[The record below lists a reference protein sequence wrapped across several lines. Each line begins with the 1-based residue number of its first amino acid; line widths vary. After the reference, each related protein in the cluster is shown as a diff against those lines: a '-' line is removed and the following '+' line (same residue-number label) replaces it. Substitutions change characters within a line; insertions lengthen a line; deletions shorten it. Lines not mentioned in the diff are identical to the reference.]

1 MGNSETYQAIIEINS
16 KQAQNNIEELRQ
28 QQKAASEELI
38 RLKDKDSKAT
48 KQQISLAEKHLKTVT
63 KQLQEEIRHAKGLDT
78 AMQQLSTK
86 TYKELGAEVRALN
99 KMMRDGSVEKNSA
112 EWKALAERIK
122 AAKREMKEY
131 EDATKEV
138 LKKEPLW
145 KRFIVGLN
153 THWGAIT
160 QIIGAVTGLTV
171 AVRSS
176 VKAYASMEEAMADT
190 RKYTGLSD
198 AAIREL
204 NEDLK
209 KIDTR
214 TSREE
219 LNELA
224 GAAGRLGKTSRQ
236 DILDF
241 VDAGNQIKVALGDD
255 LGEGA
260 IDKVGKLAMAFGEDE
275 KMGLRGAM
283 LATGSAVNELAQNS
297 SAQAGYL
304 VDFTA
309 RVAGFGKQLGLT
321 QAQIMGFGAVMDE
334 NLLRDEM
341 AATAFG
347 NMLTKMQT
355 DTAKF
360 ARIAGM
366 DMKKFSELLK
376 TDANAAILALA
387 DSLKKADPQTMMKM
401 LDDMGLD
408 GSRAVGVLSTLA
420 DKIDDVRARQELATK
435 AYKEGT
441 SVSKEYATM
450 NNTVEA
456 GIEKAKKKF
465 IEMAV
470 ELGERLM
477 PVVKYTIS
485 GTAEVIKILNILTG
499 FVAKHITAVTSLVIT
514 LGLLTAAWNA
524 HTVSVKISNAA
535 DTVKI
540 TLTKALA
547 VVMGTLKQALMAA
560 RIAVAALSGNYVK
573 LNWLMTES
581 NRLGMTNPWA
591 ALATVMVTVGIA
603 VWGAVEAW
611 KAHREEIEN
620 NLLEMKKL
628 QAQQKVERE
637 INKQV
642 ADSTAERRTRVEQLT
657 KVIHSN
663 VYSVDERRKAIKAL
677 QAIIPQY
684 HASISSEGK
693 LYKEN
698 SNAIKDYIQN
708 LNDAALAEAIYT
720 KKVEING
727 KKLDLQRKQQRIE
740 GSLKAVQ
747 AERDAHPERYKTV
760 TRWVGD
766 GHGGVY
772 SYEEENANLKES
784 NRQKARHEQR
794 LKDNKQEQEE
804 VKAEEQY
811 LDRVLQKNTKVQQ
824 LYNNNLRNKSGNGS
838 GGSGGGS
845 VDYTPEDKKKKGNKT
860 DQEKKERQEHLRQ
873 LREESM
879 EEKALMDSRLADNML
894 AYSAGKKNYRQF
906 VADQQR
912 IREEG
917 LLAQMKVWE
926 GEAAEY
932 EKYRLQLV
940 ALQTNGDQELT
951 RLRLD
956 DMEREHQMVVMKL
969 RASFA
974 DENSEYYQNEDALNE
989 ALFQA
994 DMIFL
999 EEKKNLYREGS
1010 LERMQI
1016 EEEIDIQEKEHQL
1029 EREQEFQ
1036 ERLRD
1041 IKVRYLQQSDT
1052 EREQMELNALEQRYQ
1067 GGLVKEEEYQ
1077 RARMAIKAQYANGT
1091 TEGEK
1096 TAQAGA
1102 NAAKVAQNEVREG
1115 AGAVA
1120 DIPIVG
1126 TVAVYAATMARL
1138 KQMREDDEIS
1148 HRDYLAAKMEA
1159 TKEFCKK
1166 VASEIQA
1173 AYESI
1178 NQVMSAASQLYSAQA
1193 DLETA
1198 EVKKKYEQ
1206 QIAAAGNNQKRV
1218 KMLQEKQAK
1227 EEAAIKTKY
1236 NRKQVKIQIA
1246 QALAQT
1252 ATNALNAYGSA
1263 AAIPTVGYII
1273 APIAAAMAAAAGMIQ
1288 VAAIKKQAAAQ
1299 EAGYYEGG
1307 FTKGNHYRK
1316 EAGVVHEGEFV
1327 ANHQAVNNP
1336 NVLPLLEFIDRAQ
1349 RNNTVGSLTREDINR
1364 HLGTGS
1370 SVVAP
1375 VVNVSTD
1382 NTDMKESADI
1392 LSEAAAD
1399 LKEQLA
1405 NPIPCYVVLDG
1416 PDGLVN
1422 KLKHLE
1428 NLKNP

>member
-78 AMQQLSTK
+78 AMQQLSKK

-171 AVRSS
+171 AIRSS

-190 RKYTGLSD
+190 RKYTGLTD
-198 AAIREL
+198 AAVRDF

-209 KIDTR
+209 KMDTR

-224 GAAGRLGKTSRQ
+224 GVAGRLGKTSRQ

-241 VDAGNQIKVALGDD
+241 ADTANQIKVALGDD
-255 LGEGA
+255 LGDDA

-275 KMGLRGAM
+275 NMGLRGAM

-355 DTAKF
+355 DTEKF

-366 DMKKFSELLK
+366 DMKKFSDLLK

-387 DSLKKADPQTMMKM
+387 DNLKKTDPQTMMKM

-456 GIEKAKKKF
+456 GIEKAKKQF
-465 IEMAV
+465 MEMTV

-477 PVVKYTIS
+477 PVVRYTIS
-485 GTAEVIKILNILTG
+485 S
-499 FVAKHITAVTSLVIT
+499 TSLIIKGLSVLVGFLMRNIGAIT
-514 LGLLTAAWNA
+514 KLSVFLAEYIVLKKAYYLWTQRTVLLEKMELALN
-524 HTVSVKISNAA
+524 
-535 DTVKI
+535 
-540 TLTKALA
+540 KA
-547 VVMGTLKQALMAA
+547 
-560 RIAVAALSGNYVK
+560 
-573 LNWLMTES
+573 
-581 NRLGMTNPWA
+581 
-591 ALATVMVTVGIA
+591 GIA
-603 VWGAVEAW
+603 VHKAWVAWLKTRTIVLLAWNGAITKTIALQRIWNEVLMKNPVGLVATAVIALTAGVMKLIDVLGRNEAKQRIVNDLNKTAIENAAEERAEISRLVEKARDENEQLDKRREAVEKLNEIIPGYNGHLDETTGKYYENARALETYNALLMEKYRLEAAEDKIKSIEKERFKDDLEYEERMLQSREREDKGGAAITRW
-611 KAHREEIEN
+611 TQTQGPQAEGSVSEKAFQEQITKEHEKQTAEYDKQLDIVKGIKKNAQETLDTARQIN
-620 NLLEMKKL
+620 GYLEDQRKKL
-628 QAQQKVERE
+628 
-637 INKQV
+637 
-642 ADSTAERRTRVEQLT
+642 
-657 KVIHSN
+657 
-663 VYSVDERRKAIKAL
+663 
-677 QAIIPQY
+677 
-684 HASISSEGK
+684 EGD
-693 LYKEN
+693 KEKTN
-698 SNAIKDYIQN
+698 
-708 LNDAALAEAIYT
+708 E
-720 KKVEING
+720 
-727 KKLDLQRKQQRIE
+727 
-740 GSLKAVQ
+740 
-747 AERDAHPERYKTV
+747 PE
-760 TRWVGD
+760 
-766 GHGGVY
+766 
-772 SYEEENANLKES
+772 
-784 NRQKARHEQR
+784 
-794 LKDNKQEQEE
+794 
-804 VKAEEQY
+804 
-811 LDRVLQKNTKVQQ
+811 
-824 LYNNNLRNKSGNGS
+824 
-838 GGSGGGS
+838 GGGT
-845 VDYTPEDKKKKGNKT
+845 YTPAPKKTGKT
-860 DQEKKERQEHLRQ
+860 SDEEKKERREHLQQ
-873 LREESM
+873 LREESR
-879 EEKALMDSRLADNML
+879 EEKAVTDGRLAENML
-894 AYSAGKKNYRQF
+894 AYSAGLKNYRQF
-906 VADQQR
+906 INDQHK
-912 IREEG
+912 IRVEG
-917 LLAQMKVWE
+917 LEAQMKVWE
-926 GEAAEY
+926 GEKAEY
-932 EKYRLQLV
+932 AKYEKQLA
-940 ALQTNGDQELT
+940 ALTLDGDQERT

-956 DMEREHQMVVMKL
+956 DLEYEHQRVVMKL
-969 RASFA
+969 RASFD
-974 DENSEYYQNEDALNE
+974 DESSEYYRNEDSLNDALYR
-989 ALFQA
+989 A
-994 DMIFL
+994 DIIFL
-999 EEKKNLYREGS
+999 EEKKKLYREGS
-1010 LERMQI
+1010 LERMRI
-1016 EEEIDIQEKEHQL
+1016 EEEIDIREKEHQL

-1052 EREQMELNALEQRYQ
+1052 EREQMELNALEQLYQ
-1067 GGLVKEEEYQ
+1067 KGLMKEEEYQ
-1077 RARMAIKAQYANGT
+1077 RARLAIKAQYANGT

-1102 NAAKVAQNEVREG
+1102 NAAKVARSEVREG
-1115 AGAVA
+1115 AGAAA
-1120 DIPIVG
+1120 DIPIIG
-1126 TVAVYAATMARL
+1126 TVAIYAATMSRL
-1138 KQMREDDEIS
+1138 KEMYDDDELS
-1148 HRDYLAAKMEA
+1148 YRDYMAAKQQA
-1159 TKEFCKK
+1159 TAQFCQDL
-1166 VASEIQA
+1166 ASQMQA
-1173 AYESI
+1173 AFDGI
-1178 NQVMSAASQLYSAQA
+1178 NQIMSAASQLYSAQA

-1218 KMLQEKQAK
+1218 KKLQEKQAK

-1273 APIAAAMAAAAGMIQ
+1273 APIAAAMAVAAGMIQ

-1307 FTKGNHYRK
+1307 FTKGNRYRR

-1336 NVLPLLEFIDRAQ
+1336 NVLPLLQFIDRAQ
-1349 RNNTVGSLTREDINR
+1349 RNNTVGSLTREDISR
-1364 HLGTGS
+1364 QLGSGG

-1382 NTDMKESADI
+1382 NEEMRQSAEQ
-1392 LSEAAAD
+1392 LSEAAAGLSD
-1399 LKEQLA
+1399 RLSE
-1405 NPIPCYVVLDG
+1405 PIPCYVVLDG
-1416 PDGLVN
+1416 PDGLYQQ
-1422 KLKHLE
+1422 LKHLE
-1428 NLKNP
+1428 NLKKQK

>member
-1 MGNSETYQAIIEINS
+1 MAHNETFEATILINNEQVKNKIEETRKLQREAADELVRLKKKETNATKEQIEAAERELKSIS
-16 KQAQNNIEELRQ
+16 KQLETQERHARGLSSALQVVSKKNYFELRN
-28 QQKAASEELI
+28 
-38 RLKDKDSKAT
+38 
-48 KQQISLAEKHLKTVT
+48 
-63 KQLQEEIRHAKGLDT
+63 
-78 AMQQLSTK
+78 
-86 TYKELGAEVRALN
+86 EVKALN
-99 KMMRDGSVEKNSA
+99 KLMRDGTISKNSK
-112 EWKALAERIK
+112 EWMALAERIK
-122 AAKREMKEY
+122 AVRREMMEY
-131 EDATKEV
+131 TNATREV
-138 LKKEPLW
+138 HKQEPLW

-366 DMKKFSELLK
+366 DMKKFSDLLK

-441 SVSKEYATM
+441 SVSKEYTTM

-456 GIEKAKKKF
+456 GIEKAKKQF
-465 IEMAV
+465 MEMTV
-470 ELGERLM
+470 ELGEKLM
-477 PVVKYTIS
+477 PVVKYAISSTSMIIKVLSVLVGFLMQNIGAITKLSVFLAEYIAVKKVYYLWTQRTVLLEKMELALNKAGLAVHKAWVGWLKTRTIVILAWN
-485 GTAEVIKILNILTG
+485 GAITKTIALQRIWNEVIKKNPIG
-499 FVAKHITAVTSLVIT
+499 FAATAVIA
-514 LGLLTAAWNA
+514 LTAGVMKLIDVLGKQEAKQRIVNDLNKTA
-524 HTVSVKISNAA
+524 IEKAAEERAEISRL
-535 DTVKI
+535 VE
-540 TLTKALA
+540 KARDQNEQLDKRKEA
-547 VVMGTLKQALMAA
+547 VE
-560 RIAVAALSGNYVK
+560 K
-573 LNWLMTES
+573 LNEIIPGYNGHLDETTGKYYENARALETYNALLIEKYRLEAAEDKIKDIEKKRFKDDFEYEERMRES
-581 NRLGMTNPWA
+581 R
-591 ALATVMVTVGIA
+591 
-603 VWGAVEAW
+603 
-611 KAHREEIEN
+611 
-620 NLLEMKKL
+620 
-628 QAQQKVERE
+628 ERE
-637 INKQV
+637 DKGGG
-642 ADSTAERRTRVEQLT
+642 
-657 KVIHSN
+657 
-663 VYSVDERRKAIKAL
+663 AI
-677 QAIIPQY
+677 
-684 HASISSEGK
+684 
-693 LYKEN
+693 
-698 SNAIKDYIQN
+698 
-708 LNDAALAEAIYT
+708 
-720 KKVEING
+720 
-727 KKLDLQRKQQRIE
+727 
-740 GSLKAVQ
+740 
-747 AERDAHPERYKTV
+747 
-760 TRWVGD
+760 TRWVQTQGPQAE
-766 GHGGVY
+766 GSV
-772 SYEEENANLKES
+772 SE
-784 NRQKARHEQR
+784 KAF
-794 LKDNKQEQEE
+794 QEQITKEHE
-804 VKAEEQY
+804 KQTAEYDKQLDIVKGIKKNAQDT
-811 LDRVLQKNTKVQQ
+811 LDTARQI
-824 LYNNNLRNKSGNGS
+824 NGAMENQRRILE
-838 GGSGGGS
+838 GDNEKKETTGGGTT
-845 VDYTPEDKKKKGNKT
+845 YTPEDKKKNGNKT

-873 LREESM
+873 LREAAK
-879 EEKALMDSRLADNML
+879 EEKAVTESLLSDNML

-917 LLAQMKVWE
+917 LQAQMKVWE

-1016 EEEIDIQEKEHQL
+1016 EEEIEILEKEHQL
-1029 EREQEFQ
+1029 EREQDFQ

-1052 EREQMELNALEQRYQ
+1052 EREQMELNALEQLYQ
-1067 GGLVKEEEYQ
+1067 KGLMKEEEYQ

-1159 TKEFCKK
+1159 TKEFCKN
-1166 VASEIQA
+1166 VATEIQT

-1198 EVKKKYEQ
+1198 EVKKKYEK

-1307 FTKGNHYRK
+1307 FTPGKRYRK

>member
-1 MGNSETYQAIIEINS
+1 MAHNETFEAIIKLNNEEVRNKIEETRRLQKEAADELVRLKKKETNATKEQIAAAERDLKSIS
-16 KQAQNNIEELRQ
+16 KQLEAQQRHARGLSAALQTVSKKNYFELRQ
-28 QQKAASEELI
+28 
-38 RLKDKDSKAT
+38 
-48 KQQISLAEKHLKTVT
+48 
-63 KQLQEEIRHAKGLDT
+63 
-78 AMQQLSTK
+78 
-86 TYKELGAEVRALN
+86 EVKALN
-99 KMMRDGSVEKNSA
+99 KLMRDGSVEKGTK
-112 EWKALAERIK
+112 EWKALGERIK
-122 AAKREMKEY
+122 VVRKEMKDYIDVTRNQEN
-131 EDATKEV
+131 V
-138 LKKEPLW
+138 F
-145 KRFIVGLN
+145 KRGITWLN
-153 THWGAIT
+153 TNWGAMT
-160 QIIGAVTGLTV
+160 QLIGAYAALTISI
-171 AVRSS
+171 RKS
-176 VKAYASMEEAMADT
+176 VQDFADLEEKMADV
-190 RKYTGLSD
+190 RKYTGLTD
-198 AAIREL
+198 QAVREL
-204 NEDLK
+204 NDDLK
-209 KIDTR
+209 KMDTR

-224 GAAGRLGKTSRQ
+224 GVAGRLGKTSKQ

-366 DMKKFSELLK
+366 DIKEFTDLLK
-376 TDANAAILALA
+376 NDANAAILALA
-387 DSLKKADPQTMMKM
+387 DNLKKADPQTMMKM

-420 DKIDDVRARQELATK
+420 DKIDDVRARQDLATK

-441 SVSKEYATM
+441 SVGKEYATM
-450 NNTVEA
+450 NNTVQA
-456 GIEKAKKKF
+456 GIDKAKKKF
-465 IEMAV
+465 HEMSV
-470 ELGERLM
+470 ELGERLQ
-477 PVVKYTIS
+477 PVVKYTITGAS
-485 GTAEVIKILNILTG
+485 QIINILNVLTG
-499 FVAKHITAVTSLVIT
+499 FVAKHTVALVSLTVTI
-514 LGLLTAAWNA
+514 GLLTAAWNA
-524 HTVSVKISNAA
+524 HTIAVKLSNAA

-677 QAIIPQY
+677 QSIIPQY
-684 HASISSEGK
+684 HASISTEGK
-693 LYKEN
+693 LYNEN
-698 SNAIKDYIQN
+698 SNAIKNYIQN

-727 KKLDLQRKQQRIE
+727 KKLDLQRRQQRIE
-740 GSLKAVQ
+740 GSLKAVY
-747 AERDAHPERYKTV
+747 AEREAHPETYKE
-760 TRWVGD
+760 G
-766 GHGGVY
+766 
-772 SYEEENANLKES
+772 SYEYTDYLGQRHKVKTASKELIS
-784 NRQKARHEQR
+784 SQNQEKRHKQR
-794 LKDNKQEQEE
+794 LQENKQEQEE
-804 VKAEEQY
+804 IKAEEQY
-811 LDRVLQKNTKVQQ
+811 LDRVLAKNKKVQQ
-824 LYNNNLRNKSGNGS
+824 LYNNNLNNNSGNGS
-838 GGSGGGS
+838 GSSGGGGGG
-845 VDYTPEDKKKKGNKT
+845 DYTPEDKKKKGNKT

-873 LREESM
+873 LREAAK
-879 EEKALMDSRLADNML
+879 EEKALTDSLLADNML
-894 AYSAGKKNYRQF
+894 AYSAGLKDYRQYIT
-906 VADQQR
+906 DQQR

-917 LLAQMKVWE
+917 LQAQMKVWE

-940 ALQTNGDQELT
+940 SLQTNGDQELT
-951 RLRLD
+951 NLKLD

-974 DENSEYYQNEDALNE
+974 DENSLYYQNEDSLNE
-989 ALFQA
+989 ALYQA
-994 DMIFL
+994 DIIFL
-999 EEKKNLYREGS
+999 QEKAKLYREGS
-1010 LERMQI
+1010 LERMQL
-1016 EEEIDIQEKEHQL
+1016 EDEIDIREKEHQL
-1029 EREQEFQ
+1029 EREQEYQ

-1041 IKVRYLQQSDT
+1041 IKVRYLQQSET
-1052 EREQMELNALEQRYQ
+1052 ERETLELNALDELYKK
-1067 GGLVKEEEYQ
+1067 GLLKEEEYQ
-1077 RARMAIKAQYANGT
+1077 RARIAIQALYANGKT
-1091 TEGEK
+1091 PDEK
-1096 TAQAGA
+1096 RAATASDML
-1102 NAAKVAQNEVREG
+1102 KVASSKAAEESG
-1115 AGAVA
+1115 SGTST
-1120 DIPIVG
+1120 PIVG
-1126 TVAVYAATMARL
+1126 TISRYMATMEKL
-1138 KQMREDDEIS
+1138 KELYGEDEANHDAYLEAKRQATAQFCQDLASQMQ
-1148 HRDYLAAKMEA
+1148 
-1159 TKEFCKK
+1159 
-1166 VASEIQA
+1166 QA
-1173 AYESI
+1173 FDAV
-1178 NQVMSAASQLYSAQA
+1178 NQIMSAASQLYSAQA

-1198 EVKKKYEQ
+1198 QVKKKYEQ
-1206 QIAAAGNNQKRV
+1206 QIAAAGNNQARIK
-1218 KMLQEKQAK
+1218 KLQEKQAK

-1246 QALAQT
+1246 QALAST
-1252 ATNALNAYGSA
+1252 AMNALNAYGAVLQPGNPASYVLAAFATA
-1263 AAIPTVGYII
+1263 AAL
-1273 APIAAAMAAAAGMIQ
+1273 ASGMIQ

-1307 FTKGNHYRK
+1307 FTKGNRYRK

-1349 RNNTVGSLTREDINR
+1349 RNNTVGSLTQDDINR
-1364 HLGTGS
+1364 HLGSGT

-1375 VVNVSTD
+1375 VVNVTAD

-1392 LSEAAAD
+1392 LSEAAAN
-1399 LKEQLA
+1399 LNETLE

-1416 PDGLVN
+1416 PDGLLAQLKRYE
-1422 KLKHLE
+1422 KLK
-1428 NLKNP
+1428 KI